1 MLREGDR
8 VVYFV
13 HTDPV
18 CSHTAD
24 HKLERNLCLARFALF
39 GLATQSELARAHG
52 ISQSTVSRAVQR
64 LQVQGELGF
73 APAPKPRRPDGIV
86 DPAQLAQAARML
98 RSGLSLYRVAQQ
110 LGVSQ
115 STLWRY
121 TQQGLLPASQCLPRR
136 RAGAPAERDS
146 DAQGAGPQPGEW
158 GALLGLDRCPCPRT
172 LRRRT
177 RQLAAAKGL
186 PAWVGCLT
194 QDWCADDPEAVA
206 TLFVDGHVQVYSGQ
220 AGCRNIS

>member
-1 MLREGDR
+1 MHMYSPAKLPAPTGLPLQPPHATPISARLSMLREGDR

-73 APAPKPRRPDGIV
+73 APAPKPRRPYGIV

-136 RAGAPAERDS
+136 A
-146 DAQGAGPQPGEW
+146 
-158 GALLGLDRCPCPRT
+158 
-172 LRRRT
+172 RRRA
-177 RQLAAAKGL
+177 RRA
-186 PAWVGCLT
+186 
-194 QDWCADDPEAVA
+194 
-206 TLFVDGHVQVYSGQ
+206 
-220 AGCRNIS
+220 

>member
-1 MLREGDR
+1 MHMYSPAKLPAPTGLPAALPLQPPHATPISARLSMLREGDR

-146 DAQGAGPQPGEW
+146 DAQGAGPQPGGVTPPPRASPPPRPSA
-158 GALLGLDRCPCPRT
+158 GAAC
-172 LRRRT
+172 
-177 RQLAAAKGL
+177 
-186 PAWVGCLT
+186 
-194 QDWCADDPEAVA
+194 
-206 TLFVDGHVQVYSGQ
+206 
-220 AGCRNIS
+220 

>member
-1 MLREGDR
+1 M
-8 VVYFV
+8 
-13 HTDPV
+13 
-18 CSHTAD
+18 
-24 HKLERNLCLARFALF
+24 
-39 GLATQSELARAHG
+39 
-52 ISQSTVSRAVQR
+52 QR

-73 APAPKPRRPDGIV
+73 APAPKPRRPYGIV

-146 DAQGAGPQPGEW
+146 DAQGAGPQPG
-158 GALLGLDRCPCPRT
+158 GPRQG
-172 LRRRT
+172 RP
-177 RQLAAAKGL
+177 Q
-186 PAWVGCLT
+186 PA
-194 QDWCADDPEAVA
+194 
-206 TLFVDGHVQVYSGQ
+206 
-220 AGCRNIS
+220 

>member
-1 MLREGDR
+1 M
-8 VVYFV
+8 
-13 HTDPV
+13 
-18 CSHTAD
+18 
-24 HKLERNLCLARFALF
+24 
-39 GLATQSELARAHG
+39 
-52 ISQSTVSRAVQR
+52 QR

-136 RAGAPAERDS
+136 RAGAPAERAPRPS
-146 DAQGAGPQPGEW
+146 AGA
-158 GALLGLDRCPCPRT
+158 AC
-172 LRRRT
+172 
-177 RQLAAAKGL
+177 
-186 PAWVGCLT
+186 
-194 QDWCADDPEAVA
+194 
-206 TLFVDGHVQVYSGQ
+206 
-220 AGCRNIS
+220 